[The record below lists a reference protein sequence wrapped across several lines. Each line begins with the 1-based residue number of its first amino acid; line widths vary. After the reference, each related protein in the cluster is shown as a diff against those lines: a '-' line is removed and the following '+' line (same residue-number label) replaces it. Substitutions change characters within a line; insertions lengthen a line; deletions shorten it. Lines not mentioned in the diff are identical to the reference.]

1 MQLEQWID
9 LARGLLNLPDLII
22 LAVLLTCAALGFR
35 RGFFGAL
42 AGLVGRLVALA
53 AAFFAARAA
62 SPIAARWIV
71 TPIVGDL
78 FARQAALGQNAA
90 LLEGL
95 RQTVT
100 EAAAAMAESIAF
112 LILFLLCAILFG
124 WLVVIAAKSLRF
136 VARLT
141 PLGVLDAL
149 AGGLIGLISGLLLIA
164 LALIGTEWF
173 FPITYSPLGWLSPE
187 RIANT
192 LLLAKFVEVLPVA
205 F

>member
-1 MQLEQWID
+1 MQLEQLID

-22 LAVLLTCAALGFR
+22 LAVLLTSLALGLR

-42 AGLVGRLVALA
+42 AGLAGRLAALA

-62 SPIAARWIV
+62 APIAAQWVV

-78 FARQAALGQNAA
+78 FERQAALVQNAA

-95 RQTVT
+95 RQTVAQ
-100 EAAAAMAESIAF
+100 AAAGMAESLAF

-124 WLVVIAAKSLRF
+124 WLVTVAAKSLRF
-136 VARLT
+136 LAHLT

-149 AGGLIGLISGLLLIA
+149 AGGLIGLTGGLLLIA
-164 LALIGTEWF
+164 LLLIGTEWF

-187 RIANT
+187 RVANT
-192 LLLAKFVEVLPVA
+192 LLLAKFIEVLPVA